1 MAYRIAA
8 IRMTLTDLQG
18 HALIAGL
25 LKVHFFRTIV
35 QQLTPSTIF
44 LPETLSIKW

>member
-18 HALIAGL
+18 HALIALAGL
-25 LKVHFFRTIV
+25 LKVHFFV
-35 QQLTPSTIF
+35 HLYS
-44 LPETLSIKW
+44 S